1 MIRTLA
7 AEQGVLQRNIG
18 QEFDL
23 ILRATQLRLRGL
35 VAKFPTL
42 AALARGEFS
51 FFAAEA
57 TSERSFSYSGASS
70 ASCAAA

>member
-1 MIRTLA
+1 
-7 AEQGVLQRNIG
+7 
-18 QEFDL
+18 L
-23 ILRATQLRLRGL
+23 ILRATQLRLRGI

-51 FFAAEA
+51 DLVAEA
-57 TSERSFSYSGASS
+57 MSERIFSYSGASS